1 MKKKKQTK
9 YSSAQK
15 AKIALEAIKEEK
27 TLSQIGSEY
36 DVIPRNVF
44 NWNQ

>member
-27 TLSQIGSEY
+27 LY
-36 DVIPRNVF
+36 C
-44 NWNQ
+44 